1 MFIKYG
7 IPLLASAGLGFA
19 ISTVSILTPQEQL
32 GEASHPPPMTTLEG
46 PIIAGLGEFQPAGA
60 PVAVAT
66 PLSGIVSHVD
76 VVADAK
82 VATGD
87 PLFRIDDRE
96 LLAALKSREGELAT
110 AKAKLAKL
118 QLGTR
123 PEEIAT
129 AEARVDAA
137 TVSARRT
144 EDQFQRVSVLT
155 SGSAISNEEFT
166 SRRYAHDLAQAEL
179 RLFQTE
185 LTRLRAGTWRPDL
198 AIAELEVETA
208 QAEVD
213 RILLDLERL
222 TVRAPV
228 AGTVLHVNVRVG
240 EYADTGRTAVPL
252 VQVGPDGPLHVRV
265 QLAEED
271 IGCFTPVAQA
281 EGFLRGQV
289 RRRIP
294 LKFLRIEPRVIPK
307 ASLTGAATERID
319 TRVLFVVYEV
329 DGDLSNLYSGQK
341 ADVFIENLTKRDAR

>member
-32 GEASHPPPMTTLEG
+32 GDAPHPPPMTTLAG

-66 PLSGIVSHVD
+66 PLSGIVNQVC

-82 VATGD
+82 VAVGD
-87 PLFRIDDRE
+87 PLFRLDDRE
-96 LLAALKSREGELAT
+96 LKAMLKSRNGQLAT
-110 AKAKLAKL
+110 AQAKLSKL
-118 QLGTR
+118 QRGTR
-123 PEEIAT
+123 PEEIAA
-129 AEARVDAA
+129 AEARVEAA

-144 EDQFQRVSVLT
+144 ENQFQRVSALK
-155 SGSAISNEEFT
+155 SNAAVSDEEFT
-166 SRRYAHDLAQAEL
+166 SRRYALDQAQAEL
-179 RLFQTE
+179 KLVQTE
-185 LTRLRAGTWRPDL
+185 LARLRAGTWGPDL

-208 QAEVD
+208 QAEVE

-228 AGTVLHVNVRVG
+228 AGTVLYVNVRAG
-240 EYADTGRTAVPL
+240 EYADAGRAVAPL
-252 VQVGPDGPLHVRV
+252 VQIGPDGPLHVRV
-265 QLAEED
+265 QLDEED
-271 IGCFTPVAQA
+271 IGCFAPGAQA

-289 RRRIP
+289 RKQIP

-329 DGDLSNLYSGQK
+329 DGGTRNLYSGQK
-341 ADVFIENLTKRDAR
+341 LDVFIENLTKRDAR